1 MGSHGPDEEEA
12 MRLLPDQGKES
23 IHNSNA
29 ESTAESNLDLDKLLT
44 CFRLSIDNQH
54 TRVTYYSKSV
64 FKRGKSFQNL
74 GLDQMILQGGQTLE
88 LPFWLDLLDPTEE
101 ELNALGTAL
110 DIHPLTIEDIQS
122 EDTREKCDVF
132 SNYYFVSVKGI
143 VDDEESI
150 VKPVPISILV
160 FKQCIISIQYVSNIH
175 THRVLQRFKSQKL
188 RFHHNITP
196 DYVCY
201 SLLDEITDAFLPVTR
216 FLEHDMQSIDDLV
229 RVLKAS
235 EQTDMLK
242 RITVSRKRVVL
253 ISRLM
258 NTKPEL
264 IKLVVN
270 RMKTDSK
277 DILIFLEDIYDHAV
291 TMKQDLIQYEKALAR
306 SYSNY
311 LAQISIEITQA
322 SNRGNELAAKMT
334 ILAAIM
340 LPMTVITGLVF

>member
-1 MGSHGPDEEEA
+1 MEGNAMDEEEA
-12 MRLLPDQGKES
+12 VRLLFEQEKELMDNT
-23 IHNSNA
+23 IW
-29 ESTAESNLDLDKLLT
+29 ESTESNLSMEKLIK
-44 CFRLSIDNQH
+44 CFQLSMNNERTRL
-54 TRVTYYSKSV
+54 TYYSQSI
-64 FKRGKSFQNL
+64 FKVGKSFQDL
-74 GLDQMILQGGQTLE
+74 GLDQLVLQGGKGLE

-101 ELNALGTAL
+101 ELNALEQAF

-132 SNYYFVSVKGI
+132 PNYYFVSVKGI
-143 VDDEESI
+143 VDDEEAI
-150 VKPVPISILV
+150 VKPVPVSILV
-160 FKQCIISIQYVSNIH
+160 FKQCIISIQYISNVH

-188 RFHHNITP
+188 RFHHNIRP
-196 DYVCY
+196 AYVCY
-201 SLLDEITDAFLPVTR
+201 SLLDEITDAFLPVIR

-264 IKLVVN
+264 IKLVVH

-291 TMKQDLIQYEKALAR
+291 TMKQDLIQFEKALAR

-340 LPMTVITGLVF
+340 LPMTVITGSLS